1 MLYLGRIICTLFHSY
16 VVSDFE
22 SIVTPEIRVTR
33 MKSFLPR
40 IDQFFL
46 MQASSMVCQ
55 SYEF

>member
-1 MLYLGRIICTLFHSY
+1 MHAFHSY
-16 VVSDFE
+16 VVLDFK
-22 SIVTPEIRVTR
+22 SIVTPEVKVSR
-33 MKSFLPR
+33 MKGFLPL